1 MSEDLKGNIL
11 SGSEEKAAPVQNPP
25 ARRLSPGRLLVASVF
40 ALALLVF
47 LDAPVLAVSWSSRP
61 FLGFVVEPS
70 LVVSNV
76 GGVIWNAQRLS
87 INHPERI
94 THLDGRAV
102 ETSEEY
108 LSIVSNLTVGEPVEV
123 WTVFPDGTQ
132 RKYPS
137 VRVNIFSPVD
147 QVLFFWLPYL
157 VGLVY
162 LAIGGLIYRL
172 RGDTSPGQVFAF
184 FCASIAVVMGLYFD
198 LISTHAGSIL
208 WTIALAQVGGAVIS
222 LALVFPEE
230 LFAGTR
236 YTAVRYLPILVSL
249 GLAVWGVVAVVNYR
263 ANPWEYIA
271 AWRFKYLYA
280 ALGILVFIGVM
291 LYRQATSQSAVARQQ
306 ARVILWGSLFA
317 FTPVVVWM
325 TAPLFGFDFAW
336 NPAIFV
342 PFLLLFPMVIAIAI
356 LRYRLWD
363 IDVIVNR
370 TLVYGVLSLLLAL
383 VYFLTVLVTQ
393 QIFRELTGET
403 SSLAAV
409 VSTLVIVAIFNPL
422 RRDVQVFIDRRFYR
436 RKYDIA
442 KTLEAFTQTLQEEVD
457 LDRVIQR
464 LESVIWETIL
474 PAHIHVWLRFG
485 DSYSVYRPAGSVF
498 EQQINPIL
506 GSLTVPVRDPLVA
519 YFQNAPQ
526 AVKMVDLELESAGLG
541 KMNAAGVEMIVP
553 FLTHGELLGWLSLG
567 AHLSGQEYSADDRI
581 LLSRLAI
588 QAAPSVRVAQLVAE
602 QQAETLKRE
611 RLEQELALARRI
623 QVALLPKEMPDLCN
637 WRMATHY
644 QPARTVGGDFY
655 DFVNFD
661 DGRLGIFIGDVTDKG
676 IPAALVMATTRTM
689 LRAVAHKDL
698 TPGETLRRVND
709 LLQVDI
715 PANMFVTCLYA
726 ILEPETGELVYA
738 NAGHNLPYCH
748 TRQGVVELRATG
760 MPLGLMVNM
769 IYENQSSVLEP
780 GDCAIFYSDGLVE
793 AHNAQG
799 EMFGT
804 GRLIGLLED
813 EYVESAS
820 LIDRLLKEL
829 GDFTGVGWEQEDDIT
844 LVGVKRGLDGDQI

>member
-1 MSEDLKGNIL
+1 M
-11 SGSEEKAAPVQNPP
+11 
-25 ARRLSPGRLLVASVF
+25 F

-47 LDAPVLAVSWSSRP
+47 LDAPVLAVSWSARP

-76 GGVIWNAQRLS
+76 GGVIWNAQRIN
-87 INHPERI
+87 INHPERL
-94 THLDGRAV
+94 THIGGRAV

-108 LSIVSNLTVGEPVEV
+108 LSIVSSLTIGEPVEV

-137 VRVNIFSPVD
+137 VRVNTFSISD

-172 RGDTSPGQVFAF
+172 RGETSPGQVFAF
-184 FCASIAVVMGLYFD
+184 FCAGIAIVMGLYFD

-236 YTAVRYLPILVSL
+236 FKSVRYLPMLVSL
-249 GLAVWGVVAVVNYR
+249 GLAFWGVDSIINYR
-263 ANPWEYIA
+263 ADPWEYIG

-317 FTPVVVWM
+317 FAPVVVWM
-325 TAPLFGFDFAW
+325 VAPLFGFDFAW

-342 PFLLLFPMVIAIAI
+342 PFLLLFPLVIAIAI

-393 QIFRELTGET
+393 QIFLELTGET
-403 SSLAAV
+403 SNLAAV

-422 RRDVQVFIDRRFYR
+422 RREVQVFIDRRFYR

-442 KTLEAFTQTLQEEVD
+442 KTLDAFAQTLQEEVD

-464 LESVIWETIL
+464 LETMIWETIL
-474 PAHIHVWLRFG
+474 PAHIHVWLRSG
-485 DSYSVYRPAGSVF
+485 EDYSVYEPAGGTFVQKIIPS
-498 EQQINPIL
+498 L
-506 GSLTVPVRDPLVA
+506 GTLTVPVADPMVS
-519 YFQNAPQ
+519 YFHNASQ
-526 AVKMVDLELESAGLG
+526 AAETEDLELESESLG
-541 KMNAAGVEMIVP
+541 RMKAAGVEMIVP
-553 FLTHGELLGWLSLG
+553 FLTHGELIGWLSLG

-581 LLSRLAI
+581 LLTRLAT
-588 QAAPSVRVAQLVAE
+588 QAAPSVRVAQLVAD

-611 RLEQELALARRI
+611 RLEQELSLARRI
-623 QVALLPKEMPDLCN
+623 QVALLPKELPELCN

-655 DFVNFD
+655 DFVSFD

-726 ILEPETGELVYA
+726 ILEPETGAMIFA

-748 TRQGVVELRATG
+748 TRRGVVEFRATG
-760 MPLGLMVNM
+760 MPLGLMANM
-769 IYENQSSVLEP
+769 VYENQFSTLET

-804 GRLIGLLED
+804 GRLINLLGD
-813 EYVESAS
+813 EYIESAS
-820 LIDRLLKEL
+820 LIDRLLSEL
-829 GDFTGVGWEQEDDIT
+829 RDFTGEGWEQEDDIT
-844 LVGVKRGLDGDQI
+844 LVGVKRGQDGDQR

>member
-1 MSEDLKGNIL
+1 MSEEIEINVLTGN
-11 SGSEEKAAPVQNPP
+11 EEKTAATRREPVK
-25 ARRLSPGRLLVASVF
+25 RLSPGRLLVASVF

-47 LDAPVLAVSWSSRP
+47 LDAPVLAVSWSARP

-70 LVVSNV
+70 LVISNV
-76 GGVIWNAQRLS
+76 GGVVWNAQRIN

-94 THLDGRAV
+94 THIDGRAV

-108 LSIVSNLTVGEPVEV
+108 LSIVSGLTIGEPVEV

-137 VRVNIFSPVD
+137 VRVNTFSFTD

-172 RGDTSPGQVFAF
+172 RGDTSPGQIFTF
-184 FCASIAVVMGLYFD
+184 FCASIAIVMGLYFD

-230 LFAGTR
+230 LYAGTR

-249 GLAVWGVVAVVNYR
+249 GLAVWGIGAIVNGEMD
-263 ANPWEYIA
+263 PWAYID
-271 AWRFKYLYA
+271 AWRFKYFYA

-317 FTPVVVWM
+317 FAPVVVWM
-325 TAPLFGFDFAW
+325 IAPLFGLVFAW

-342 PFLLLFPMVIAIAI
+342 PFLLLFPLVIAIAI

-383 VYFLTVLVTQ
+383 VYFLTVLVAQ
-393 QIFRELTGET
+393 QVFLELTGET
-403 SSLAAV
+403 SHLAAAI
-409 VSTLVIVAIFNPL
+409 STLVIVAIFNPL

-474 PAHIHVWLRFG
+474 PAHIHVWLRSG
-485 DSYSVYRPAGSVF
+485 DSFSVYRPAGSVF

-506 GSLTVPVRDPLVA
+506 GSLTVPVSDPMVA
-519 YFQNAPQ
+519 HFHSAPQ
-526 AVKMVDLELESAGLG
+526 AAEIEDLEHESESLG
-541 KMNAAGVEMIVP
+541 RIKASGVEMIIP
-553 FLTHGELLGWLSLG
+553 FLTHGELIGWLSLG
-567 AHLSGQEYSADDRI
+567 GHLGGQEYSADDRI
-581 LLSRLAI
+581 LLTRLAT

-602 QQAETLKRE
+602 QQAEALKRE
-611 RLEQELALARRI
+611 RLEQELSLARRI
-623 QVALLPKEMPDLCN
+623 QVALLPKELPELCH

-655 DFVNFD
+655 DFVSFD

-726 ILEPETGELVYA
+726 ILDPETGALVFA

-760 MPLGLMVNM
+760 MPLGLMANM
-769 IYENQSSVLEP
+769 VYENHSSVLEP

-804 GRLIGLLED
+804 GRLIDLLGD
-813 EYVESAS
+813 EYIESAS
-820 LIDRLLKEL
+820 LIDRLLREL
-829 GDFTGVGWEQEDDIT
+829 RDFTGEGWEQEDDIT
-844 LVGVKRGLDGDQI
+844 LVGVKRAQDEDPK